1 MAFDENLSRY
11 PQERADI
18 LDFIL
23 KNKIGGVVFLTGDRH
38 FGEFSRLERAGAP
51 PVLELTSSA
60 LTAGANRRPVTEG
73 EKWAEAKNPVRVP
86 GSIIVENNFGEIT
99 LTGPRRARILGFTA
113 YNREGKSIW
122 STSVPVADLQ
132 FARAP

>member
-38 FGEFSRLERAGAP
+38 FGEFSCLERAGA
-51 PVLELTSSA
+51 
-60 LTAGANRRPVTEG
+60 AGA
-73 EKWAEAKNPVRVP
+73 
-86 GSIIVENNFGEIT
+86 
-99 LTGPRRARILGFTA
+99 
-113 YNREGKSIW
+113 
-122 STSVPVADLQ
+122 
-132 FARAP
+132 

>member
-38 FGEFSRLERAGAP
+38 FGEFS
-51 PVLELTSSA
+51 VLN
-60 LTAGANRRPVTEG
+60 G
-73 EKWAEAKNPVRVP
+73 
-86 GSIIVENNFGEIT
+86 
-99 LTGPRRARILGFTA
+99 RARRRCLSSHPHRSPPAQIAGL
-113 YNREGKSIW
+113 
-122 STSVPVADLQ
+122 
-132 FARAP
+132 